1 MRYLFCDLII
11 LCMAIVSFGIKVN
24 YIYEWKYA
32 DFIWE
37 SNEQKEDAINS
48 GTYNR
53 SACILFDV
61 NKAKDGRIFITAS
74 REMGPG
80 TPATLATITDEIG
93 PGGPLLQPYP
103 NWHWHNSN
111 CTCDGIINVIHVQI
125 RCNHIFALDSGKI
138 GPDQICNPKLL
149 IFNLKHDTLVK
160 TIYIPF
166 DIASNA
172 TGTGLLVSPIVYVP
186 GECTHFLDKM
196 IVSMSFFK

>member
-1 MRYLFCDLII
+1 MTI
-11 LCMAIVSFGIKVN
+11 ASFGIKVN

-32 DFIWE
+32 DYIWE

-53 SACILFDV
+53 STCMLFDV
-61 NKAKDGRIFITAS
+61 DKAKDGRIFVTAS
-74 REMGPG
+74 NELGPG
-80 TPATLATITDEIG
+80 APATLATITDEIG

-103 NWHWHNSN
+103 DWSWHNSN
-111 CTCDGIINVIHVQI
+111 CTCDGIVSVIRVHI
-125 RCNHIFALDSGKI
+125 RCNHIFVLDSGRI

-149 IFNLKHDTLVK
+149 IFNLKDDTLVK

-172 TGTGLLVSPIVYVP
+172 TGSGLLVVPYVYVP

-196 IVSMSFFK
+196 IVSIFFLK